1 MKTLYV
7 LFLPLALLLAA
18 CSGHTTTAVRIN
30 LASFIPTAYASGD
43 LQVVGTQGAL
53 YIPVQSNAPYTP
65 NGGRLVDLGGQIN
78 ALEQASIR
86 VTANIDNTG
95 STLLEATIG
104 TRVAPS
110 SDSTNIYNAIGGDV
124 SVGTAQVSVAPGK
137 TAPLSLDINLPV
149 DNPVAFNLIKSGRF
163 RVGVS
168 LSIASGSTLHYTLTT
183 AEIIVSGKLFQL
195 ISP

>member
-1 MKTLYV
+1 M
-7 LFLPLALLLAA
+7 
-18 CSGHTTTAVRIN
+18 
-30 LASFIPTAYASGD
+30 
-43 LQVVGTQGAL
+43 
-53 YIPVQSNAPYTP
+53 
-65 NGGRLVDLGGQIN
+65 
-78 ALEQASIR
+78 
-86 VTANIDNTG
+86 
-95 STLLEATIG
+95 
-104 TRVAPS
+104 APS
-110 SDSTNIYNAIGGDV
+110 SDSTNIYNAVGGDV

-137 TAPLSLDINLPV
+137 AAPLSLDINLPA